1 MVDKGVVVL
10 DWLVVDDKIL
20 IKMSLVMLFIL
31 DLIGV
36 VVDMV
41 VVC

>member
-10 DWLVVDDKIL
+10 DWLVVDEKIL